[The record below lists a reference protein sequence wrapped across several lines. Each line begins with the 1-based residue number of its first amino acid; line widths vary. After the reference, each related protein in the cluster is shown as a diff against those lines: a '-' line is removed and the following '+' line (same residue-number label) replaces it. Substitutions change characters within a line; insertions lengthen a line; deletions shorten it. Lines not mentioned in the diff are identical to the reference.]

1 MAGRIIAYF
10 KRIKKILDMKIKYL
24 IICAIAFSLM
34 ACENQENE
42 FDDFGSTSVYF
53 PFQTPVRTLIQGKYD
68 LGYNENDNNGRFEM
82 GVIMSGVYQNTTDR
96 KVHFEVAPDLINP
109 NAIPGIDSVNVQILP
124 SSYYT
129 IEQASPV
136 TIPAGSTKGR
146 IPVQLND
153 AFFDDPLSFAEFGE
167 VHYVIPLRITDYE
180 GLDSLLVGVPNEE
193 VLDPIKI
200 REDDWSSLPK
210 DYTLFG
216 IKFMN
221 KYQGIYLRRGE
232 DEAVGSNESVTVYE
246 NGNPTET
253 ISENIEGSTVYR
265 SEFVVGDELLPLSTA
280 GRNKANTTIN
290 VRRPGIPTNSQLS
303 LQLTFNDNEDITV
316 TNADPASSVT
326 VTGSG
331 KFVENGDEWGGESRD
346 VIYLDYQ
353 YRELEVEV
361 TEVRF
366 FGTLQS
372 TTTSTFDLLHTVKD
386 TLVIRD
392 RDVKFEE
399 FTVDLREETP

>member
-1 MAGRIIAYF
+1 
-10 KRIKKILDMKIKYL
+10 MKIKYV
-24 IICAIAFSLM
+24 IICAIALVLM

-68 LGYNENDNNGRFEM
+68 LGFNENDNNGRFEI
-82 GVIMSGVYQNTTDR
+82 GVTMTGVYENNKDR
-96 KVHFEVAPDLINP
+96 KVYFELEPELIDP
-109 NAIPGIDSVNVQILP
+109 VELGVDSVNVKVLP

-129 IEQASPV
+129 IEQESPV
-136 TIPAGSTKGR
+136 TIPAGSIKGR
-146 IPVQLND
+146 IPVQLTD
-153 AFFDDPLSFAEFGE
+153 AFFEDPLSFAEYGE

-180 GLDSLLVGVPNEE
+180 ELDSLLTGVPAEGVTN
-193 VLDPIKI
+193 PIKI
-200 REDDWSSLPK
+200 KTEDWQIQPK

-216 IKFMN
+216 IKYMN

-246 NGNPTET
+246 NGDPTET
-253 ISENIEGSTVYR
+253 TTEDIDGSTVYR
-265 SEFVVGDELLPLSTA
+265 SEFVVDDELLPLSTA
-280 GRNKANTTIN
+280 GRNKVTATIN
-290 VRRPGIPTNSQLS
+290 VRRPGSATNNTLS
-303 LQLTFNDNEDITV
+303 LLLTFNDNEEITV
-316 TNADPASSVT
+316 SNADPSSTVT

-331 KFVENGDEWGGESRD
+331 KFVEDGDEWGGESRD

-353 YRELEVEV
+353 YHEQEVEV
-361 TEVRF
+361 TEKRF
-366 FGTLQS
+366 FGSLVS
-372 TTTSTFDLLHTVKD
+372 TTTSTIDLLHTVKD

-399 FTVDLREETP
+399 FAVELKTE

>member
-1 MAGRIIAYF
+1 
-10 KRIKKILDMKIKYL
+10 MKIKYL
-24 IICAIAFSLM
+24 IICVIAFSLM

-68 LGYNENDNNGRFEM
+68 LGFNENDNNGRFEI
-82 GVIMSGVYQNTTDR
+82 GVTMTGVYNNDINR
-96 KVHFEVAPDLINP
+96 RVHFELAPELID
-109 NAIPGIDSVNVQILP
+109 ATALGLDTVNVKVLP
-124 SSYYT
+124 ASYYT
-129 IEQASPV
+129 IEQESPV
-136 TIPAGSTKGR
+136 TIPSGSIRGR
-146 IPVQLND
+146 IPVQLSD
-153 AFFDDPLSFAEFGE
+153 AFFDDPQSFAEFGE

-180 GLDSLLVGVPNEE
+180 ELDSLLTGVPAEGVTN
-193 VLDPIKI
+193 PIKI
-200 REDDWSSLPK
+200 KADDWQALPK

-216 IKFMN
+216 IKYMN

-232 DEAVGSNESVTVYE
+232 DAVVGFVGLETVFA
-246 NGNPTET
+246 NGNPTE
-253 ISENIEGSTVYR
+253 SESKDIDSSTVYR
-265 SEFVVGDELLPLSTA
+265 SEFVVGDELLPLATA
-280 GRNKANTTIN
+280 GRNEATTTIN
-290 VRRPGIPTNSQLS
+290 VRRSDPDLATNNTLS
-303 LQLTFNDNEDITV
+303 LLLTFNDNEDITV
-316 TNADPASSVT
+316 TNADPASTVT

-361 TEVRF
+361 TERF
-366 FGTLQS
+366 FFGSLVS
-372 TTTSTFDLLHTVKD
+372 TTTATLDLLHTVKD

-399 FTVDLREETP
+399 FTLDFELP